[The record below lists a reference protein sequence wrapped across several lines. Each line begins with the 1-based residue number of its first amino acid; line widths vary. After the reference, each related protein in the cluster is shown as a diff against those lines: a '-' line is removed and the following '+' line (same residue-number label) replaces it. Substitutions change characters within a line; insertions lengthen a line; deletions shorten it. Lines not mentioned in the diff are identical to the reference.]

1 MLNKQIGGVFLKEKF
16 LKILEHAI
24 QHEASDIHITSVGK
38 LLYEVRFRTKYKQLE
53 AMLTL
58 EKSEALRLI
67 NYIKFVSDMNL
78 SAYMIETGRYTVHLN
93 NRDIDLR
100 ISSAPSMYSESIV
113 IRIVSHQ
120 VTLRLTELAVE
131 PEQTQQLQSMLDY
144 DHGCIL
150 ISGATGSGKST
161 TLYALMNE
169 LQQRKKNVITIEDPI
184 EHHVLGITQIQINEL
199 VGYSYDS
206 IFRQIL
212 RHDPDV
218 VVFGEIRDEI
228 AAKVAIR
235 CALTGHL
242 VFATIHAQS
251 TDIVFERMYEFG
263 VSKRLLENS
272 LCAVSHQTLAYTQ
285 GRKFAKYTFDIRNKQ
300 EVYSPLPLKGEALRV
315 RLREEGLL
323 YDQTLSEVEEEDTN

>member
-1 MLNKQIGGVFLKEKF
+1 MKGKF
-16 LKILEHAI
+16 LEILEHALTN
-24 QHEASDIHITSVGK
+24 EASDIHITSVGS

-53 AMLTL
+53 TMMTL

-78 SAYMIETGRYTVHLN
+78 SAYMIETGRYTVHIH

-113 IRIVSHQ
+113 IRIISHQ
-120 VTLRLTELAVE
+120 VTLQLENLANTESH
-131 PEQTQQLQSMLDY
+131 TKQLQSLTNY
-144 DHGCIL
+144 AHGCIL
-150 ISGATGSGKST
+150 IGGATGSGKST
-161 TLYALMNE
+161 TLYALLNE
-169 LQQRKKNVITIEDPI
+169 LQLQRKNVITIEDPI

-228 AAKVAIR
+228 AAKIAIR

-242 VFATIHAQS
+242 VLATIHAHS
-251 TDIVFERMYEFG
+251 TDVVYERMREFG
-263 VSKRLLENS
+263 ISTRALENS
-272 LCAVSHQTLAYTQ
+272 VCAITHQTLKYNQ
-285 GRKFAKYTFDIRNKQ
+285 GKKFADYTFDVKTDLQ
-300 EVYSPLPLKGEALRV
+300 EMILPMMKGDGLRA

-323 YDQTLSEVEEEDTN
+323 YDSIQKEEANEEGTN

>member
-1 MLNKQIGGVFLKEKF
+1 MKERFLEI
-16 LKILEHAI
+16 LKHAI
-24 QHEASDIHITSVGK
+24 ENEASDIHITSIGK

-53 AMLTL
+53 TMMTL

-67 NYIKFVSDMNL
+67 NYIKFVADMNL

-93 NRDIDLR
+93 NRDVDLR
-100 ISSAPSMYSESIV
+100 ISSAPSMYSESVV
-113 IRIVSHQ
+113 IRIVSHN
-120 VTLRLTELAVE
+120 VTLQLGELANVK
-131 PEQTQQLQSMLDY
+131 EQTENLQTLCHY
-144 DHGCIL
+144 AHGCIL

-161 TLYALMNE
+161 TLYALINT
-169 LQQRKKNVITIEDPI
+169 LQEQKKNVITIEDPI

-242 VFATIHAQS
+242 VLATIHAQS
-251 TDIVFERMYEFG
+251 TDIVLERMREFG
-263 VSKRLLENS
+263 IASRSLENC
-272 LCAVSHQTLAYTQ
+272 LCAITHQTLKYQQ
-285 GRKFAKYTFDIRNKQ
+285 GRKYAYYTFDIK
-300 EVYSPLPLKGEALRV
+300 EKVKSLSIPSLKGEPLRA

-323 YDQTLSEVEEEDTN
+323 YDEAYNQKAAESTD